1 MSGTVLK
8 EFLVRL
14 GFDIDKAQSN
24 AFQMGLTGATA
35 KAVALGAATAAAA
48 GGVVAWATAV
58 ANTLDDLADLGQRT
72 NTAAS
77 EIDRLNYI
85 AELTDSSTG
94 AVAMSL
100 EAVAKNAGDAAM
112 GVGRAKQIF
121 EKMGISVKD
130 ANGNLKGAVPLM
142 QEIGERIQGMDIGQ
156 QNAVLERI
164 GIDRTMLKMLTE
176 DVSGLSDEYAKM
188 MEAAGINMD
197 DAASA
202 SGDYVDSLNKLRLT
216 FTRLQQAV
224 AVKFMRGIAKSF
236 ESFRKLMIDN
246 MPMIISVVTPVIDI
260 IMRVANVFLFL
271 ANTVMQGVGFILG
284 GLMKLNS
291 AFGGLPAYIL
301 AAVVAWKT
309 LNLAFLAS
317 PIGIILSLAA
327 AVALLYDD
335 FQVWQEGG
343 QSLIPWEKWQSE
355 IDSAKAMLQ
364 SFRDWLEPFFDFIF
378 SGFDKLQNLGSFIGQ
393 NLPVFTPSAP
403 AQAAGSGGATVN
415 QQTTVNVNGGANPEA
430 TARAVAGE
438 QGRVNDDLAR
448 NTRGAVR

>member
-1 MSGTVLK
+1 MSGTVIK

-14 GFDIDKAQSN
+14 GFDVDKAEAKSLEL
-24 AFQMGLTGATA
+24 GLTAGAA
-35 KAVALGAATAAAA
+35 KAAALGAAIL
-48 GGVVAWATAV
+48 ATAGAV
-58 ANTLDDLADLGQRT
+58 TAWTTSIANAIDDIADLGQRT

-85 AELTDSSTG
+85 AELTDSSAS
-94 AVAMSL
+94 AVAGSL
-100 EAVAKNAGDAAM
+100 EAVARNAGDAAM

-121 EKMGISVKD
+121 EKMGIEVKD
-130 ANGNLKGAVPLM
+130 ANGNLKGSVPLM
-142 QEIGERIQGMDIGQ
+142 REIGDRIKDMDIGQ
-156 QNAVLERI
+156 QNAVLERL

-188 MEAAGINMD
+188 MSASGINMD
-197 DAASA
+197 DAAAA
-202 SGDYVDSLNKLRLT
+202 SGDYVDSLNKLKLT

-236 ESFRKLMIDN
+236 DKFRKLLVDN
-246 MPMIISVVTPVIDI
+246 MPMIISTIAPIIDI
-260 IMRVANVFLFL
+260 VMSVANVFLFL
-271 ANTVMQGVGFILG
+271 ANTVAQGVGFILG
-284 GLMKLNS
+284 GLLKLNS
-291 AFGGLPAYIL
+291 ALGGVPAYIL
-301 AAVVAWKT
+301 AVVAAWKM
-309 LNLAFLAS
+309 LNLSFLAS

-335 FQVWQEGG
+335 FQTWQEGG
-343 QSLIPWEKWQSE
+343 DSLIPWGNWKEE
-355 IDSAKAMLQ
+355 IDKAKKMIKDFQ
-364 SFRDWLEPFFDFIF
+364 DFVQPFFDLIF
-378 SGFDKLQNLGSFIGQ
+378 NGFDKLQNLGSFIGQ

-403 AQAAGSGGATVN
+403 AAAAGGGANVN
-415 QQTTVNVNGGANPEA
+415 QQTVINVNGGANPES

>member
-1 MSGTVLK
+1 MSGTVIK
-8 EFLVRL
+8 EFLVKL
-14 GFDIDKAQSN
+14 GFDVNGGEAKK
-24 AFQMGLTGATA
+24 FETGIA
-35 KAVALGAATAAAA
+35 AATIKAAAF
-48 GGVVAWATAV
+48 GSATIAAASAVTAFVTGV
-58 ANTLDDLADLGQRT
+58 ANSLDDIADLGQRT

-85 AELTDSSTG
+85 AELTDSSAG
-94 AVAMSL
+94 AVAGSL

-142 QEIGERIQGMDIGQ
+142 QEIGDRIKGMDIGQ
-156 QNAVLERI
+156 QNAVLERL
-164 GIDRTMLKMLTE
+164 GIDRTMLKMLTD

-188 MEAAGINMD
+188 MEASGINMD
-197 DAASA
+197 DAAAA
-202 SGDYVDSLNKLRLT
+202 SGDYVDSLNKLKLT

-236 ESFRKLMIDN
+236 ESFRKMLVDN
-246 MPMIISVVTPVIDI
+246 MPMIINTITPIIDI
-260 IMRVANVFLFL
+260 IMRLANVFLFL

-284 GLMKLNS
+284 GLMRINDI
-291 AFGGLPAYIL
+291 FGGFPAYIL
-301 AAVVAWKT
+301 AAMVAWKM

-327 AVALLYDD
+327 AIALLVDD
-335 FQVWQEGG
+335 FMVWQEGG
-343 QSLIPWEKWQSE
+343 QSLIPWGKWQGE
-355 IDSAKAMLQ
+355 IDKAKQMLQ
-364 SFRDWLEPFFDFIF
+364 SFQDWLEPFFDFIF
-378 SGFDKLQNLGSFIGQ
+378 AGFDKLQNLGSWIGQ
-393 NLPVFTPSAP
+393 NIPVFTPSP
-403 AQAAGSGGATVN
+403 TAQAAGAGGGNVN
-415 QQTTVNVNGGANPEA
+415 QQTVINVNGGANPES